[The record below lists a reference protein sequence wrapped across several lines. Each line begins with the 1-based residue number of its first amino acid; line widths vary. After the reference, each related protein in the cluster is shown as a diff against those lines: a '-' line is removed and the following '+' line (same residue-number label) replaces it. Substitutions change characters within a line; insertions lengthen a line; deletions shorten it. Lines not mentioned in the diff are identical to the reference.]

1 MEIYNYKTP
10 PLLFVTIKRVGET
23 PEHLTL
29 VGETKE
35 DCLNILKGF
44 ILKQN
49 LSPFFE
55 GRRTTVEIRDYID
68 GKNGAIVSFNFKGL
82 SPRAVRI
89 IFVKEIA
96 K

>member
-10 PLLFVTIKRVGET
+10 PLLFVTIKRVGEV

-35 DCLNILKGF
+35 DCLPILKGF
-44 ILKQN
+44 IRKQH
-49 LSPFFE
+49 PDVFAE

-82 SPRAVRI
+82 SPKAVWD
-89 IFVKEIA
+89 IFVKEL
-96 K
+96 KK